1 MGEPAERIDPAQSE
15 PGAPPAAEAGAGAP
29 RVLDTAQKA
38 GAIDLATALRLIAE
52 RHGQS
57 FQQTVVEMAKLS
69 FGAGKVTIGEYID
82 FGLFR
87 KGLNLEQKRAYVGL
101 TAMRQIWDSANFLRD
116 WWGLIE
122 NKLAATSLL
131 GSWGFPVIPTK
142 GVYSE
147 AFRIP
152 ALPPLANR
160 AELLSFL
167 RDPARYP
174 LFGKP
179 IDSLRSLGSASFSG
193 YDAATDSL
201 VRTTGGAI
209 AAEAF
214 ADEVL
219 EAYAAGY
226 IFQGRVVPHAEIRA
240 VCGDRLATVRVVT
253 VLMGGAPKAIRTLWK
268 IPAGDNVADNFWRKG
283 NMIAELDRATGR
295 VLRVQ
300 RGTGL
305 NGEDVTHHADTGAPL
320 VGRTVPLYGQLVAM
334 AVEAHRMFPD
344 VGLIGW
350 DMAAT
355 EAGALIVEPNITPD
369 FVLPQLADGRGIMDD
384 EFKAFLAE
392 RRAAKDALKAGYKK
406 AVAADTRWNHLQ
418 RLTGSK

>member
-1 MGEPAERIDPAQSE
+1 MGEPAARIEVDAT
-15 PGAPPAAEAGAGAP
+15 AAAATEASAEG
-29 RVLDTAQKA
+29 RVLDTSQKA
-38 GAIDLATALRLIAE
+38 GAIDLASALRLIAE

-82 FGLFR
+82 LGLFR
-87 KGLNLEQKRAYVGL
+87 KGLALDDKRAYVGL
-101 TAMRQIWDSANFLRD
+101 TAMRQIWDTANFLRD

-147 AFRIP
+147 SFRIP
-152 ALPPLANR
+152 ALPPLADK
-160 AELLSFL
+160 AELCAFL
-167 RDPARYP
+167 RTPANYP

-193 YDAATDSL
+193 IDAARDCL
-201 VRTTGGAI
+201 VKTTGGEI
-209 AAEAF
+209 AVEAF
-214 ADEVL
+214 ADEVI

-226 IFQGRVVPHAEIRA
+226 IFQGRVVPHADIRA
-240 VCGDRLATVRVVT
+240 VCGDRLATLRVVT

-268 IPAGDNVADNFWRKG
+268 IPAGESVADNFWRKG
-283 NMIAELDRATGR
+283 NMIAALDRATGK

-305 NGEDVTHHADTGAPL
+305 SAEDVTHHADTGAEL
-320 VGRTVPLYGQLVAM
+320 VGRMVPLYDQLVAT
-334 AVEAHRMFPD
+334 AIEAHRMFPD

-355 EAGALIVEPNITPD
+355 EAGPLIVEPNITPD
-369 FVLPQLADGRGIMDD
+369 FVLPQLADGRGIMDE

-392 RRAAKDALKAGYKK
+392 RRAAKEALKAGYKK
-406 AVAADTRWNHLQ
+406 AVSADARWNQLQ
-418 RLTGSK
+418 RLTGTK